1 MQERRPDRSPSP
13 PDFQEIQ
20 RVFYEL
26 HSANEFQDAEFI
38 NLMFPLGY
46 ELVDPPH
53 YPGVRQQHHGPL
65 VQKKSRWTLFMDLL
79 SQFPKNL
86 KLQEHIRNR
95 LDMIKK
101 RQLQI
106 LTANFNKQP
115 DKKDA
120 TSTSQKKDDSLS
132 PTRKNTEGGGKGKKA
147 KKPQVNPLAMLA
159 QSGLSP
165 AE

>member
-1 MQERRPDRSPSP
+1 
-13 PDFQEIQ
+13 
-20 RVFYEL
+20 
-26 HSANEFQDAEFI
+26 
-38 NLMFPLGY
+38 
-46 ELVDPPH
+46 
-53 YPGVRQQHHGPL
+53 
-65 VQKKSRWTLFMDLL
+65 MDLL

-86 KLQEHIRNR
+86 KLQAHIRNR
-95 LDMIKK
+95 LDMMKK

-120 TSTSQKKDDSLS
+120 PKKDDSLS
-132 PTRKNTEGGGKGKKA
+132 PTRKNAESGTGKGKKA